1 MNQNCHIIQ
10 DLLPLY
16 VDDVLSEES
25 KKFVEEH
32 LKECEYCREMFNQMN
47 HEFEV
52 PSLQSDKEIIQDVK
66 KKISFKTIFS
76 VLFLVTYFLIWIMY
90 YLDYKYTHVL
100 TYTSL
105 VSSGVHYEYSSYH
118 YFIQFVVSLLPIVLL
133 FVLDALLFLSIHYKT
148 LKKNLI
154 KIFVVLFMILFNNWV
169 IAQEKKIAYGNYS
182 GEITYVHSNQIEID
196 QGITFEID
204 DTLQS
209 FVNENTRYRIYYRY
223 NKETLVGKIDSIE
236 KEQEPIKGIKDE
248 KGKELADKYG
258 ASYVQVLNLLEDVN
272 YSNINF
278 DAINVH
284 ETSVEELELARKVY
298 SSRRFTDEASDY
310 WTYEIGNKV
319 DLSSNYIAIVV
330 CKNASGFEGET
341 GIGFIHFPNDN

>member
-1 MNQNCHIIQ
+1 MMNNCEIIR

-32 LKECEYCREMFNQMN
+32 LKECEHCREMFNQMN

-52 PSLQSDKEIIQDVK
+52 PSLQSDKEIIKNVK

-76 VLFLVTYFLIWIMY
+76 VLFLVTYLLIWIMY
-90 YLDYKYTHVL
+90 YLDLEYTHVL
-100 TYTSL
+100 TYNSL
-105 VSSGVHYEYSSYH
+105 VSSGAHYEYSSYH
-118 YFIQFVVSLLPIVLL
+118 YFIQFIIALLPIVLL
-133 FVLDALLFLSIHYKT
+133 FVLNSLLFLSIHFKT
-148 LKKNLI
+148 LNKNLI
-154 KIFVVLFMILFNNWV
+154 KICVVVLMILFNNWV

-182 GEITYVHSNQIEID
+182 GEITYINSNQIEID
-196 QGITFEID
+196 HGITFEID
-204 DTLQS
+204 DTLKS
-209 FVNENTRYRIYYRY
+209 LVNENTRYRIYYRY

-236 KEQEPIKGIKDE
+236 KEQEPIKGINDE
-248 KGKELADKYG
+248 KGKELAEEYG

-272 YSNINF
+272 YTNINF
-278 DAINVH
+278 DTIHVH
-284 ETSVEELELARKVY
+284 ETTVEELELARKVY
-298 SSRRFTDEASDY
+298 SPRRFIDDASDY

-319 DLSSNYIAIVV
+319 DLTSNYIAIVV
-330 CKNASGFEGET
+330 SKDANGFVGKT

>member
-105 VSSGVHYEYSSYH
+105 VSSGAHYEYSSYH
-118 YFIQFVVSLLPIVLL
+118 YLIQFVVSLLPIVLL
-133 FVLDALLFLSIHYKT
+133 FVLDALLFLSIH
-148 LKKNLI
+148 
-154 KIFVVLFMILFNNWV
+154 
-169 IAQEKKIAYGNYS
+169 
-182 GEITYVHSNQIEID
+182 
-196 QGITFEID
+196 
-204 DTLQS
+204 
-209 FVNENTRYRIYYRY
+209 
-223 NKETLVGKIDSIE
+223 
-236 KEQEPIKGIKDE
+236 
-248 KGKELADKYG
+248 
-258 ASYVQVLNLLEDVN
+258 
-272 YSNINF
+272 
-278 DAINVH
+278 
-284 ETSVEELELARKVY
+284 
-298 SSRRFTDEASDY
+298 
-310 WTYEIGNKV
+310 
-319 DLSSNYIAIVV
+319 
-330 CKNASGFEGET
+330 
-341 GIGFIHFPNDN
+341 